1 MKKVVAIK
9 TDDGK
14 DVAVDRENGQVKAA
28 KWMAVDTENG
38 QMKAAKGMVIDTK
51 TDED

>member
-1 MKKVVAIK
+1 
-9 TDDGK
+9 
-14 DVAVDRENGQVKAA
+14 
-28 KWMAVDTENG
+28 MAVDTENG